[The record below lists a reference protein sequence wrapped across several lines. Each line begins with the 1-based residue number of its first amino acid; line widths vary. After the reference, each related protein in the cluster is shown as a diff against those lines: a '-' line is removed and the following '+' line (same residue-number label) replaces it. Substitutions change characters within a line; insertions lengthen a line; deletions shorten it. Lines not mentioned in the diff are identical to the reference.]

1 MAFMNWRGPSV
12 NKLFLVTILFI
23 AAILIGIIIGP
34 TALTGEIFQLRLS
47 RVILGVFAGGILAF
61 CGGIL
66 QGLFG
71 NPLVEPYTLGSA
83 SGAAVGGSIG
93 ILLFGTINPV
103 FAFLGSL
110 GVGLF
115 VYTIARIEGG
125 LLRDRLIL
133 AGVVMSFLCSSL
145 VMVIMVIG
153 GRELYEILYL
163 LMGYL
168 GVIVDSSNRLLI
180 ITLIIVS
187 FIIVVFLYRY
197 SRELDIISQGLETA
211 SGLGIN
217 IQKFSIIIF
226 FTTSLLIGFTVSI
239 VGAIGFVGLIVPHIS
254 KLLFGPK
261 HFNNLPASFILG
273 ATFLLIADTVSRT
286 ITVYELPVGVVTS
299 LVGVPFFIYLYK
311 K

>member
-1 MAFMNWRGPSV
+1 MTKLSIIII
-12 NKLFLVTILFI
+12 LFLAAVFI
-23 AAILIGIIIGP
+23 SIVVGP
-34 TALTGEIFQLRLS
+34 AELNSEIFQLRLA
-47 RVILGVFAGGILAF
+47 RVILGIFAGGVLAF

-83 SGAAVGGSIG
+83 SGAALGGSIG
-93 ILLFGTINPV
+93 ILLLGTINPV

-110 GVGLF
+110 GVGFF
-115 VYTIARIEGG
+115 VFTIARIEGG

-145 VMVIMVIG
+145 VMIIMVMG
-153 GRELYEILYL
+153 GRELYEVLYL

-168 GVIVDSSNRLLI
+168 GVIINSSNRILI
-180 ITLIIVS
+180 ISLIVISMVL
-187 FIIVVFLYRY
+187 IVFLYRY
-197 SRELDIISQGLETA
+197 HRELDIISQGLETA

-217 IQKFSIIIF
+217 IQKFSIVVF
-226 FTTSLLIGFTVSI
+226 FTTSLLIGLTVSI

-261 HFNNLPASFILG
+261 HLHNLPASFILG
-273 ATFLLIADTVSRT
+273 ATFLLLADTASRT

-311 K
+311 R

>member
-1 MAFMNWRGPSV
+1 V
-12 NKLFLVTILFI
+12 NKLFLVILLFI
-23 AAILIGIIIGP
+23 VAILMGITIGP
-34 TALTGEIFQLRLS
+34 TALNGEIFQLRLS
-47 RVILGVFAGGILAF
+47 RVILGVFAGGVLAF

-93 ILLFGTINPV
+93 ILLFGAINPL

-115 VYTIARIEGG
+115 VYTTARIEGG

-145 VMVIMVIG
+145 VMVLMVLG

-168 GVIVDSSNRLLI
+168 GVIIDSSNRLLI
-180 ITLIIVS
+180 GTLIIVS
-187 FIIVVFLYRY
+187 FILVGFLYRY
-197 SRELDIISQGLETA
+197 SRELDIISQGVETA

-217 IQKFSIIIF
+217 IQKFSVIIF

-261 HFNNLPASFILG
+261 HLNNLPASFILG

>member
-1 MAFMNWRGPSV
+1 MT
-12 NKLFLVTILFI
+12 KTI
-23 AAILIGIIIGP
+23 AIIIIFLIAIALGILVGP
-34 TALTGEIFQLRLS
+34 TRLDSEILQLRLS
-47 RVILGVFAGGILAF
+47 RVVLGIFAGGILAF
-61 CGGIL
+61 CGCLL

-83 SGAAVGGSIG
+83 SGAALGASLG
-93 ILLFGTINPV
+93 IFLFGAISPIL
-103 FAFLGSL
+103 AFLGSL
-110 GVGLF
+110 GVGFF

-145 VMVIMVIG
+145 VMIIMVLG

-168 GVIVDSSNRLLI
+168 GIIINATNRVMIIALI
-180 ITLIIVS
+180 AISIGLVA
-187 FIIVVFLYRY
+187 FLYRY
-197 SRELDIISQGLETA
+197 HRELDIISQGTETA
-211 SGLGIN
+211 AGLGID
-217 IQKFSIIIF
+217 IQKFSLVVF
-226 FTTSLLIGFTVSI
+226 FSSALLVGLTVSI
-239 VGAIGFVGLIVPHIS
+239 VGAIGFVGLIIPHVS

-261 HFNNLPASFILG
+261 HIRNLGASFLLG
-273 ATFLLIADTVSRT
+273 ATFLLFADTLSRV

-311 K
+311 R

>member
-1 MAFMNWRGPSV
+1 V
-12 NKLFLVTILFI
+12 NKLFLVIVLFI
-23 AAILIGIIIGP
+23 AAILMGITIGP
-34 TALTGEIFQLRLS
+34 TALSGEIFQLRLS

-61 CGGIL
+61 CGGVL

-83 SGAAVGGSIG
+83 SGAAAGGSVG

-115 VYTIARIEGG
+115 VYTIAQAEGG

-145 VMVIMVIG
+145 VMVIMVMG

-168 GVIVDSSNRLLI
+168 GVIVNSSNRLLI

-187 FIIVVFLYRY
+187 FILVGFLYRY
-197 SRELDIISQGLETA
+197 HRELDIISQGLETA
-211 SGLGIN
+211 SGLGID
-217 IQKFSIIIF
+217 IQKISIIIF

-261 HFNNLPASFILG
+261 HLNNLPASFILG

>member
-1 MAFMNWRGPSV
+1 MN
-12 NKLFLVTILFI
+12 KIFIITLLFI
-23 AAILIGIIIGP
+23 IAIFIGIVIGP
-34 TALTGEIFQLRLS
+34 TALDSEIFQLRLS
-47 RVILGVFAGGILAF
+47 RVIMAICAGGILGF
-61 CGGIL
+61 CGAVL

-83 SGAAVGGSIG
+83 SGAALGGSIG
-93 ILLFGTINPV
+93 ILLFGAINPV

-110 GVGLF
+110 GVGFF
-115 VYTIARIEGG
+115 VFTIARLEGG

-133 AGVVMSFLCSSL
+133 AGVIMSFLCSSL
-145 VMVIMVIG
+145 VMIIMVMS

-168 GVIVDSSNRLLI
+168 GIVIDSSNRI
-180 ITLIIVS
+180 IIISTIIIS
-187 FIIVVFLYRY
+187 FCLVIFLYRY
-197 SRELDIISQGLETA
+197 HRELDIISQGLETA
-211 SGLGIN
+211 SGLGID
-217 IQKFSIIIF
+217 IQNFSIVVF
-226 FTTSLLIGFTVSI
+226 FTTSLLIGLTVSL
-239 VGAIGFVGLIVPHIS
+239 VGAIGFVGLIIPHIA

-261 HFNNLPASFILG
+261 HRYNLPASFLLG
-273 ATFLLIADTVSRT
+273 ATFLLLADTVSRT

>member
-1 MAFMNWRGPSV
+1 MTR
-12 NKLFLVTILFI
+12 LLVIIILFVI
-23 AAILIGIIIGP
+23 AIACGIFIGP
-34 TALTGEIFQLRLS
+34 TQLTSEIIPLRAS
-47 RVILGVFAGGILAF
+47 RIILGIFAGGVLAF
-61 CGGIL
+61 SGSLL

-83 SGAAVGGSIG
+83 SGAALGAAIG
-93 ILLFGTINPV
+93 ILLFGTTSPV
-103 FAFLGSL
+103 FAFLGAL

-115 VYTIARIEGG
+115 VFFIARLERG

-145 VMVIMVIG
+145 VMIIMVIG
-153 GRELYEILYL
+153 RRELYEILYL

-168 GVIVDSSNRLLI
+168 GIIINRANQ
-180 ITLIIVS
+180 TLIIGLIVIS
-187 FIIVVFLYRY
+187 LIIVIFLYRY
-197 SRELDIISQGLETA
+197 HRELDIISSGIETA
-211 SGLGIN
+211 SALGVD
-217 IQKFSIIIF
+217 IQKFSIMIF
-226 FTTSLLIGFTVSI
+226 FTTALLIGFVVSI
-239 VGAIGFVGLIVPHIS
+239 VGAIGFVGLVIPHIS

-261 HFNNLPASFILG
+261 HLYNLPASLLLG
-273 ATFLLIADTVSRT
+273 ATFLLFADVLSRT

>member
-1 MAFMNWRGPSV
+1 MSKYILVFIV
-12 NKLFLVTILFI
+12 FLLAVSLS
-23 AAILIGIIIGP
+23 IIIGP
-34 TALTGEIFQLRLS
+34 AELTTGILQLRIS
-47 RVILGVFAGGILAF
+47 RVILAIFAGGILAF

-83 SGAAVGGSIG
+83 SGAALGGSVG
-93 ILLFGTINPV
+93 MLLFGTISPL
-103 FAFLGSL
+103 FAFLGAL
-110 GVGLF
+110 GVGFF
-115 VYTIARIEGG
+115 VFTIARIEGG

-145 VMVIMVIG
+145 VMIIMVLG

-168 GVIVDSSNRLLI
+168 GVVITSANRSMIIAMIVVSGILLI
-180 ITLIIVS
+180 Y
-187 FIIVVFLYRY
+187 LYRHY
-197 SRELDIISQGLETA
+197 RELDIISQGMETA
-211 SGLGIN
+211 AGLGID
-217 IQKFSIIIF
+217 IQKLSIIIF
-226 FTTSLLIGFTVSI
+226 LTTALLIGITVSI

-254 KLLFGPK
+254 KLIFGPK
-261 HFNNLPASFILG
+261 HLKNLPGSFLLG
-273 ATFLLIADTVSRT
+273 ATFLLLADTIARV

-299 LVGVPFFIYLYK
+299 LVGVPFFIYLYRK